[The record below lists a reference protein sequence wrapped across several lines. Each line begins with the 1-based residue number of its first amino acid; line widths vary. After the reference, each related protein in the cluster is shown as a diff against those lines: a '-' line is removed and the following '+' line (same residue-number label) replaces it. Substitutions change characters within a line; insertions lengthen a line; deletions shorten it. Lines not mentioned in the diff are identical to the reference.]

1 MTSKAKAPEMVE
13 ILNFIKS
20 GPPIHD
26 LTLGLSH
33 RAYSEMNIK
42 GRSVNVYDNGK
53 LVEGS
58 PFISFS
64 KAALAL
70 GNINISSAISK
81 KIDTDK
87 LYKQRFKFESAVNS
101 DTTN

>member
-1 MTSKAKAPEMVE
+1 MEE
-13 ILNFIKS
+13 ILKFIQS
-20 GPPIHD
+20 RPPEYD
-26 LTLGLSH
+26 LTIGLSY
-33 RAYSEMNIK
+33 RAYSDMNIK

-53 LVEGS
+53 LLEGS
-58 PFISFS
+58 PFPSYT

-70 GNINISSAISK
+70 GNVNISSAISK

-87 LYKQRFKFESAVNS
+87 LYKQRFKFESAVDY